1 MNHTFASMKTDDPSP
16 YVKAHRENAELAW
29 RLSQDGQVAPNVIE
43 EQTAVHSTHSTR
55 KKDNA

>member
-43 EQTAVHSTHSTR
+43 EQTAVHSTR